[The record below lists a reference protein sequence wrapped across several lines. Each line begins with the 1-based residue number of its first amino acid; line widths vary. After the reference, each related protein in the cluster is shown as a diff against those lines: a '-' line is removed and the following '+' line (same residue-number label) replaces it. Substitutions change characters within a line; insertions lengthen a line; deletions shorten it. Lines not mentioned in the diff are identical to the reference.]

1 MNELIQY
8 ILLGFLE
15 IFKSPA
21 KDWSVFWLL
30 APIFLFWIILE
41 IYFDKHKKEA
51 LGWNTALG
59 NGLSLF
65 WVTISC
71 LKFIFAL
78 MMSHDIT
85 TSFGTE
91 VFWRMVA
98 IFVIFTYSIF
108 IIWVSF
114 KHNIKDTYFYPIAS
128 PTPIYYLSAVIV
140 LLAYG
145 VLNFSWIIIFDLFIL
160 YWIILG
166 IELLI
171 RRYVPEDT
179 SFNENDT
186 LTSSKTNNSFSSPSF
201 SPPSSTSF
209 SSNPSS
215 SPSSS
220 SNNDPFASNR
230 GSTSTSNQSDDNPFK
245 F

>member
-1 MNELIQY
+1 MNKLIQE

-98 IFVIFTYSIF
+98 IFFIFTYSIF

-114 KHNIKDTYFYPIAS
+114 KHNIKDKYFYPIAS

-160 YWIILG
+160 YWVILG
-166 IELLI
+166 LELLI
-171 RRYVPEDT
+171 RRYVPEDDT
-179 SFNENDT
+179 SSENDT
-186 LTSSKTNNSFSSPSF
+186 LSGGSGVDSFGSPSYGSPTSSSFDSQASTPS
-201 SPPSSTSF
+201 TI
-209 SSNPSS
+209 
-215 SPSSS
+215 
-220 SNNDPFASNR
+220 SNNNPFASNNP
-230 GSTSTSNQSDDNPFK
+230 TSNTSNDDPFK